1 VSSLFVKYFN
11 QCVPD
16 NSSVVPTNRVR
27 LGLLVN
33 THAFIKAAGA
43 SAAAANVDGRQPKAA
58 CSTVVGSSS
67 TV

>member
-1 VSSLFVKYFN
+1 MFGQYFN
-11 QCVPD
+11 A
-16 NSSVVPTNRVR
+16 NFEIVPTNRVR

-43 SAAAANVDGRQPKAA
+43 SAAAANVNGRQPKAA